1 MDIYESLAYIS
12 EKAFPKIKQ
21 DWTTYTIDN
30 DNTFFM
36 VVDWVHPLGDYVS
49 DNYRQGLNALL
60 QVIESGELQPNEK
73 ITAEK
78 LLIALA
84 TNFVNLHSDLPQ
96 NKQEIAYSFYANNP
110 VFRAATDMYAVHASK
125 LISNIIT
132 YAYFKLDQGTI
143 EAICNNSISNTRS
156 TKKVFYQLIDRIRD
170 DFRWNHSISSWVSG
184 QNALKYWEL
193 GILIDTI
200 FPELHFFETK
210 DGSYILD
217 LKKDI
222 DELKELE
229 PLEKKFDAQQ
239 FWLDDELLPDYFEF
253 NYLYPNG
260 LNGDIVHYLLEEYG
274 ETVQTEATLWH
285 GKISSEHKT
294 LFEVFAASTLYISS
308 DDSFQ
313 KIFEY
318 HIPSIISA
326 RRSVMN
332 QTKLAWFGRFNTWR
346 EKCYQYKNE
355 QKEKKTILYG
365 KLINEGRTSPK
376 WKSEAQLFA
385 VVSNLYPDA
394 VYQYHTSWLGMQSL
408 DIYIPS
414 VSVGIEYQGIQ
425 HYKPVERF
433 GGEEHFKIQKANDR
447 KKRKLC
453 KDHGVQL
460 IEWSYQEVIT
470 EENLR
475 FILNKN
481 KVGISK

>member
-30 DNTFFM
+30 DHTFFM

-200 FPELHFFETK
+200 FPELHFF
-210 DGSYILD
+210 
-217 LKKDI
+217 
-222 DELKELE
+222 
-229 PLEKKFDAQQ
+229 
-239 FWLDDELLPDYFEF
+239 
-253 NYLYPNG
+253 
-260 LNGDIVHYLLEEYG
+260 
-274 ETVQTEATLWH
+274 
-285 GKISSEHKT
+285 
-294 LFEVFAASTLYISS
+294 
-308 DDSFQ
+308 
-313 KIFEY
+313 
-318 HIPSIISA
+318 
-326 RRSVMN
+326 
-332 QTKLAWFGRFNTWR
+332 
-346 EKCYQYKNE
+346 
-355 QKEKKTILYG
+355 
-365 KLINEGRTSPK
+365 
-376 WKSEAQLFA
+376 
-385 VVSNLYPDA
+385 
-394 VYQYHTSWLGMQSL
+394 
-408 DIYIPS
+408 
-414 VSVGIEYQGIQ
+414 
-425 HYKPVERF
+425 
-433 GGEEHFKIQKANDR
+433 
-447 KKRKLC
+447 
-453 KDHGVQL
+453 
-460 IEWSYQEVIT
+460 
-470 EENLR
+470 
-475 FILNKN
+475 
-481 KVGISK
+481 